1 MKALRGGTV
10 VMEMRKRIDPA
21 VKARVALEALKGEKT
36 LAQLSAEYGVH
47 ATQIGQWKKELVRR
61 SAELFAKPD
70 NSLTKQHEEL
80 TDKLH
85 KTIGEITMENNW
97 LKKNCKPWAD
107 RTPVAH

>member
-1 MKALRGGTV
+1 MV
-10 VMEMRKRIDPA
+10 MRKKFEPA
-21 VKARVALEALKGEKT
+21 IKARVALEAIKGEKT

-47 ATQIGQWKKELVRR
+47 ATQIAKWKQDLIQR

-70 NSLTKQHEEL
+70 NSLVKQYDDL

-97 LKKNCKPWAD
+97 LKKKLQILS
-107 RTPVAH
+107 